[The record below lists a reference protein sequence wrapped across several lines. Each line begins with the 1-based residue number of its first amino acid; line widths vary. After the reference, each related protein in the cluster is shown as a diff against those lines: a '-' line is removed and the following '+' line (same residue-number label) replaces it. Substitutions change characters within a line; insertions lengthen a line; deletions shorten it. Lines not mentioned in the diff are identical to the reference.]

1 MYIISSAY
9 MYYETF
15 VKFNGQNREHGR
27 VIIMVGEVLL
37 QTTWQQDT
45 CISELQL
52 LFLNSLDPVLC
63 DITVA
68 RQHFLDPDCRHEYVG
83 VSSRNPSYLDGPMPF
98 DVPLAH

>member
-15 VKFNGQNREHGR
+15 VKFNGQNREHWESNHYSWR
-27 VIIMVGEVLL
+27 SLL

-68 RQHFLDPDCRHEYVG
+68 RQHFLDPLIVDMC
-83 VSSRNPSYLDGPMPF
+83 M
-98 DVPLAH
+98 